1 MSVSNEQRR
10 KVNAAMVTTT
20 ATVSRQRVG
29 KRTQVPTKRNRVHV
43 DATVKVRAYPV
54 IQERLEQELRAG
66 IRKVFK
72 YAPEATVD
80 EDYLIAHTD
89 VILNYLENGIC
100 ELFDFGDD

>member
-10 KVNAAMVTTT
+10 KANTLSTPV
-20 ATVSRQRVG
+20 VG

-54 IQERLEQELRAG
+54 IQEMLEGELKAG

-72 YAPEATVD
+72 YAPTSSVD
-80 EDYLIAHTD
+80 EDYLIDHAD

-100 ELFDFGDD
+100 ELIDFGDD

>member
-10 KVNAAMVTTT
+10 KANTLSTPV
-20 ATVSRQRVG
+20 VG
-29 KRTQVPTKRNRVHV
+29 KRTQVPTKRNRVRV

>member
-10 KVNAAMVTTT
+10 KAKTLSTPV
-20 ATVSRQRVG
+20 VG

-54 IQERLEQELRAG
+54 IQEMLEGELKAG

-72 YAPEATVD
+72 YAPTSSVD
-80 EDYLIAHTD
+80 EDYLIDHAD

-100 ELFDFGDD
+100 ELIDFGDD

>member
-1 MSVSNEQRR
+1 VSVSNEQRR
-10 KVNAAMVTTT
+10 KAN
-20 ATVSRQRVG
+20 TVSRAVHAPRKVRVE
-29 KRTQVPTKRNRVHV
+29 
-43 DATVKVRAYPV
+43 ATVKLRAYPV
-54 IQERLEQELRAG
+54 IQEMLEGELKAG